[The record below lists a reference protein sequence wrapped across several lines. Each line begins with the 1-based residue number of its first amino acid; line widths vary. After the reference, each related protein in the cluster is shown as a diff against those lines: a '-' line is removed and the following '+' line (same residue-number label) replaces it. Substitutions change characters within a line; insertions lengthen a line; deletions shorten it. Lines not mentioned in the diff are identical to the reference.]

1 MKIEE
6 IDFSQIEGYNL
17 PLFLNKTWID
27 TFSNINQVDFKLYA
41 VKKNNTINAIFG
53 IFHKDRKIVQI
64 PLSYYNSLVFFIE
77 KRKIKIENNE
87 KKNRILVLIT
97 KFLKKNYSSIVMNLT
112 IDFDDSRPFFWN
124 NITVNNRYTFVI
136 DLNNF
141 DSANYKHSTRK
152 AIAKA
157 KKMDVEITNEFDF
170 DSFWKLNSET
180 FARQNSKFPYKEKQC
195 RYLLENLYKE
205 NLLIQYNAKMD
216 GLVKSSRIVVRSENE
231 KKIYDFL
238 SASDPD
244 SLSSGINSLLVDKI
258 IMDFKNKYN
267 QYDLCG
273 ANIESIA
280 RFKSGFGGD
289 LKQFFQICWYKN
301 KIRKVINN
309 LR

>member
-157 KKMDVEITNEFDF
+157 KKMDVEIT
-170 DSFWKLNSET
+170 
-180 FARQNSKFPYKEKQC
+180 
-195 RYLLENLYKE
+195 
-205 NLLIQYNAKMD
+205 QYNAKMD